1 VRDAR
6 DPGHLP
12 ALDGLR
18 GLAATI
24 VVVRHCYAATAIP
37 DSLRFRVLASPFAL
51 FLNADAAIQ
60 LFFAL
65 SGFVL
70 AGSLLRNRH
79 PSDLA
84 QYAIRRVMRIHPPYA
99 AGVLTAWAASLF
111 FYRIPVFGSPWIAG
125 PASVHLTTGQLLA
138 SLGFPGPAFGLLGVG
153 WTLRIEMIFSGLLPV
168 MLFVA
173 RSLHWGIVALF
184 FGWVVADSRVVGWP
198 LHGASFALGMI
209 ALLEGER
216 IERAFSRASP
226 AAHGA
231 VVTFALLLYAAPLAL
246 GFAIER
252 SGLIVH
258 GFAAFLLISAAR
270 FVPAVGAL
278 LAARPLRFLGRT
290 SYSFY
295 LLHMPVLILLA
306 PFVLGRAPILS
317 FLTLAAAVLV
327 VTLPL
332 AALFFRW
339 IERPSI
345 RLGNRLCAGLA
356 ARLGTERLSSR
367 LADGA

>member
-37 DSLRFRVLASPFAL
+37 DDLRFRLLASPFAL

-84 QYAIRRVMRIHPPYA
+84 QYAVRRVMRIHPPYA
-99 AGVLTAWAASLF
+99 AGVLMAWAASVF
-111 FYRIPVFGSPWIAG
+111 FYRIAAFGSPWIAG
-125 PASVHLTTGQLLA
+125 PASVHLTTRELLL
-138 SLGFPGPAFGLLGVG
+138 SLAFPGPAYNLLGVG

-173 RSLHWGIVALF
+173 RSLHWSVVALV
-184 FGWVVADSRVVGWP
+184 FGWVVADPRVVGWP
-198 LHGASFALGMI
+198 LHGASFAFGMV
-209 ALLEGER
+209 ALLESER
-216 IERAFSRASP
+216 MKSAFSRASP
-226 AAHGA
+226 AAQGA
-231 VVTFALLLYAAPLAL
+231 VVAFALLLFAAPLAF

-290 SYSFY
+290 SYSLY
-295 LLHMPVLILLA
+295 LLHMPALILLA
-306 PFVLGRAPILS
+306 PFVLGRSPILS
-317 FLTLAAAVLV
+317 FLALATSVLV

-339 IERPSI
+339 IEQPSI
-345 RLGNRLCAGLA
+345 RLGNRWCAVLA
-356 ARLGTERLSSR
+356 THLGTERLSSR